1 MKSYIQK
8 ILIPAAICLLG
19 SFSVLPAQET
29 IGGATAHPSAL
40 LDVQTVAGG
49 VLLPRMSTAERS
61 AIVQPAAGLML
72 FNTTLNC
79 LELNLGTPS
88 QPAWNCLGAT
98 NTVTAASASPN
109 LCVNTALTPITH
121 KTTGATGIGSATN
134 LPPGVSPVWAS
145 NTITISGTPT
155 AAGTYNYAIPLTGGV
170 GSVQATGTIIVSAAN
185 TVGTASSS
193 PTLCV
198 NTTLTPITHSTIGA
212 TGIGSAT
219 NLPSGVSPVWASNTI
234 TISGTPTAAGTYI
247 YSIPLTGGCG
257 SVSATG
263 TIIVSAAN
271 TAGTASSTPTLNA
284 NTALTPITHS
294 TTGATG
300 IGSATNLP
308 TGVSAS
314 WASNTITISG
324 TPTASGTFNYS
335 IPLTGG
341 CGSVSA
347 TGTITV
353 NAVVNCGAYIAS
365 GVWKAF
371 KCHNLGAD
379 ESAAPFTASWRLIG
393 NYYQWGRGVVAA
405 NGPTG
410 SSSGQAN
417 DGVIAGWNTSAA
429 SNGAWSDATKTAN
442 DPCPSGFRLPTKAQW
457 DAVVNTSLN
466 PTRDYPGSWSIN
478 STNYSTGLQ
487 IGTVSNGLFLPAA
500 GYRHEND
507 GALNHRGNLGRYW
520 SSTENGSEA
529 WSLHFGN
536 GNANPNGSYRTLG
549 FSVRCIAE

>member
-1 MKSYIQK
+1 MKIYIRQ
-8 ILIPAAICLLG
+8 ILIPAALCLLG
-19 SFSVLPAQET
+19 TFSVPRLNAQEA
-29 IGGATAHPSAL
+29 IGGTTAHPSAL
-40 LDVQTVAGG
+40 LDVQSAAGG
-49 VLLPRMSTAERS
+49 ILPPRMTTAERN
-61 AIVQPAAGLML
+61 AIVQPAKGLL
-72 FNTTLNC
+72 LYNTTLNC
-79 LELNLGTPS
+79 IEMNVGTPER
-88 QPAWNCLGAT
+88 PAWGCL
-98 NTVTAASASPN
+98 
-109 LCVNTALTPITH
+109 ALD
-121 KTTGATGIGSATN
+121 AN
-134 LPPGVSPVWAS
+134 
-145 NTITISGTPT
+145 PT
-155 AAGTYNYAIPLTGGV
+155 
-170 GSVQATGTIIVSAAN
+170 
-185 TVGTASSS
+185 
-193 PTLCV
+193 
-198 NTTLTPITHSTIGA
+198 
-212 TGIGSAT
+212 
-219 NLPSGVSPVWASNTI
+219 
-234 TISGTPTAAGTYI
+234 
-247 YSIPLTGGCG
+247 
-257 SVSATG
+257 
-263 TIIVSAAN
+263 
-271 TAGTASSTPTLNA
+271 
-284 NTALTPITHS
+284 
-294 TTGATG
+294 
-300 IGSATNLP
+300 
-308 TGVSAS
+308 
-314 WASNTITISG
+314 
-324 TPTASGTFNYS
+324 
-335 IPLTGG
+335 
-341 CGSVSA
+341 
-347 TGTITV
+347 
-353 NAVVNCGAYIAS
+353 CGAYIAS